1 MQHPFHPSRIQHT
14 SCNFLGEKTQ
24 SNPPQKDGSGSSGCR
39 GAPPVRQSSVW
50 QTWCVTKMCVTRLS
64 VTEFCV
70 KDVTCGEWC
79 VWQRSVWQMICDA
92 VVSGKLVSARWCV
105 AKVVGGTVCVC
116 RCCVSVWNM
125 LCDTDG
131 VWQSFMWWSSVWK
144 MACQTCMWQSC
155 VKKMWKSVCDRWCVC
170 DRWLCGKNSV
180 WQGFHVTKLCVM
192 DGLCFKLQVTK
203 PCVKDGRWQ
212 SGVWVMAPDNLVC
225 ARLCVIKFLKNIV
238 LHSSGWQ
245 MSCDEVMCDRCC
257 VMKWCLAKMWQSC
270 VWEVVWDSVV
280 CDDKVVGSKQSETT
294 SHCFERRRKSET
306 HLCQTLQP
314 WKMNKN

>member
-1 MQHPFHPSRIQHT
+1 MSRVVNGV
-14 SCNFLGEKTQ
+14 CGKVACDRWFVTQ
-24 SNPPQKDGSGSSGCR
+24 LCLANLCLQDG
-39 GAPPVRQSSVW
+39 
-50 QTWCVTKMCVTRLS
+50 
-64 VTEFCV
+64 
-70 KDVTCGEWC
+70 
-79 VWQRSVWQMICDA
+79 
-92 VVSGKLVSARWCV
+92 V

-155 VKKMWKSVCDRWCVC
+155 VKKMWKRVCDRWCVFDRCCVAKTVC
-170 DRWLCGKNSV
+170 DRVFMWQNYVWWMVCVSSCKWQSRVWKMVGDKVVCEWWRLTTWCVPDCV
-180 WQGFHVTKLCVM
+180 WQSFCQAKMWQSCVWQVVCEKNVCERRCVTELCVKGGVWSGCVWSRCVWKVVC
-192 DGLCFKLQVTK
+192 DKGCGDKGLCVQKL
-203 PCVKDGRWQ
+203 G
-212 SGVWVMAPDNLVC
+212 
-225 ARLCVIKFLKNIV
+225 LKHIV

-306 HLCQTLQP
+306 HPCQTLQP

>member
-1 MQHPFHPSRIQHT
+1 
-14 SCNFLGEKTQ
+14 
-24 SNPPQKDGSGSSGCR
+24 
-39 GAPPVRQSSVW
+39 
-50 QTWCVTKMCVTRLS
+50 MCVTRLS

-79 VWQRSVWQMICDA
+79 VWQSSVWQMICDT

-116 RCCVSVWNM
+116 RCFVSVWNM

-155 VKKMWKSVCDRWCVC
+155 VKKMWKRVCDRWCV
-170 DRWLCGKNSV
+170 
-180 WQGFHVTKLCVM
+180 F
-192 DGLCFKLQVTK
+192 
-203 PCVKDGRWQ
+203 
-212 SGVWVMAPDNLVC
+212 
-225 ARLCVIKFLKNIV
+225 
-238 LHSSGWQ
+238 
-245 MSCDEVMCDRCC
+245 DRCC
-257 VMKWCLAKMWQSC
+257 VAKTVCDRVSMWQNYVWWMVCVSSCKWQSRVWKMVGDKVVCEWWRLTTWCVPDCVWQSFWKILCCTVVVDRCPVTKWCVTDAVSWSD
-270 VWEVVWDSVV
+270 VWPRCDKVVFDRWCETV
-280 CDDKVVGSKQSETT
+280 CDKVVGSKQSETT